1 MRTIRA
7 KAAVTFKV
15 DINQIIEASEE
26 DNRIS
31 IARKMSELAKEEFV
45 KPIKNEKV
53 QVIVDD
59 LYLSDVDSEGSPLLW
74 VRP

>member
-7 KAAVTFKV
+7 KATVTFKV
-15 DINQIIEASEE
+15 EINQTIEVSEE

-31 IARKMSELAKEEFV
+31 IARKMTELAKEEFV
-45 KPIKNEKV
+45 NPIKNEKV
-53 QVIVDD
+53 KIIVDE
-59 LYLSDVDSEGSPLLW
+59 LYLSDVDTEGNPLLW

>member
-7 KAAVTFKV
+7 KATVTFK
-15 DINQIIEASEE
+15 INIDQVIDASEE

-31 IARKMSELAKEEFV
+31 IARKMSELAKEEFIE
-45 KPIKNEKV
+45 PIKNEKV
-53 QVIVDD
+53 QIIVDD
-59 LYLSDVDSEGSPLLW
+59 LYLSDVDSEGNPVLW

>member
-7 KAAVTFKV
+7 KATVTFKV
-15 DINQIIEASEE
+15 DINQIIDASED

-45 KPIKNEKV
+45 DPIKNEKV
-53 QVIVDD
+53 QIVVDE
-59 LYLSDVDSEGSPLLW
+59 LYLSDVDSEGNPLLW

>member
-7 KAAVTFKV
+7 KATVTFKV
-15 DINQIIEASEE
+15 DINQVIEANED

-45 KPIKNEKV
+45 NPIENEKV
-53 QVIVDD
+53 QIIVDE
-59 LYLSDVDSEGSPLLW
+59 LYLSDVDSEGNPLLW

>member
-7 KAAVTFKV
+7 KATVTFKV
-15 DINQIIEASEE
+15 NINQIIEASEE

-45 KPIKNEKV
+45 DPVKNENV
-53 QVIVDD
+53 QIVVDE
-59 LYLSDVDSEGSPLLW
+59 LYLSDVDSEGNPLLW

>member
-7 KAAVTFKV
+7 KATVTFKV
-15 DINQIIEASEE
+15 DINQIIEVSEE

-45 KPIKNEKV
+45 EPIKNEKV
-53 QVIVDD
+53 QIIVDD

>member
-7 KAAVTFKV
+7 KATVTFKI
-15 DINQIIEASEE
+15 DINQVIDASEE

-31 IARKMSELAKEEFV
+31 LSKKMADLAEKEFDQL
-45 KPIKNEKV
+45 IKSDKV
-53 QVIVDD
+53 QVAVDE
-59 LYLSDVDSEGSPLLW
+59 LYLSDVDSEGNPLLW

>member
-7 KAAVTFKV
+7 KATVTFKV
-15 DINQIIEASEE
+15 DINQMIEVSEE

-31 IARKMSELAKEEFV
+31 IAKKMSELAKEEFAEPV
-45 KPIKNEKV
+45 KNEKV
-53 QVIVDD
+53 QIIVDD
-59 LYLSDVDSEGSPLLW
+59 LYLSDVDGEGNPLLW

>member
-7 KAAVTFKV
+7 KATVTFKV
-15 DINQIIEASEE
+15 DINQIIKVNEE

-31 IARKMSELAKEEFV
+31 IAKKMSELAKEEFIE
-45 KPIKNEKV
+45 PIKNEKV

-59 LYLSDVDSEGSPLLW
+59 LYLSDVNTEGDPLLW

>member
-7 KAAVTFKV
+7 KATVTFKV
-15 DINQIIEASEE
+15 EINQTIEVSDE

-31 IARKMSELAKEEFV
+31 IARKMTELAKEEFV
-45 KPIKNEKV
+45 NPIKNEKV
-53 QVIVDD
+53 KIIVDE
-59 LYLSDVDSEGSPLLW
+59 LYLSDVDTEGNPLLW

>member
-7 KAAVTFKV
+7 KATVIFKV

-31 IARKMSELAKEEFV
+31 IARKMSELAKEEIV
-45 KPIKNEKV
+45 DLIKNEKV
-53 QVIVDD
+53 QIIVDE
-59 LYLSDVDSEGSPLLW
+59 LYLSDVDSEGNPLIW

>member
-7 KAAVTFKV
+7 KATVTFKV
-15 DINQIIEASEE
+15 DINQMIEVSEE

-45 KPIKNEKV
+45 EPVKNEKV
-53 QVIVDD
+53 QIIVDN
-59 LYLSDVDSEGSPLLW
+59 LYLSDVDGEGNPSLW

>member
-7 KAAVTFKV
+7 KATVTFKV
-15 DINQIIEASEE
+15 DINQIIDASED

-31 IARKMSELAKEEFV
+31 IARKMSELAKEEFIE
-45 KPIKNEKV
+45 PIKNEKV
-53 QVIVDD
+53 QIIVDD
-59 LYLSDVDSEGSPLLW
+59 LYLSDVDSEGNPVLW

>member
-7 KAAVTFKV
+7 KATVTFKV